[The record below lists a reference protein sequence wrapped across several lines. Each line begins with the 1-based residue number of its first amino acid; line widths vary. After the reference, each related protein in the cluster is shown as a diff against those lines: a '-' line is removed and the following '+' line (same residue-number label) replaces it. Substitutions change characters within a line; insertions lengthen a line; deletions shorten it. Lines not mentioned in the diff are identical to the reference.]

1 MNTMP
6 TINVTAEGPEV
17 GVATARLILQHAL
30 HEEAQ
35 QATVA
40 IPRVPE
46 PVVVVPAKPTDVAI
60 ATKAS

>member
-30 HEEAQ
+30 QEEAQ
-35 QATVA
+35 QATVL
-40 IPRVPE
+40 IPCVPE
-46 PVVVVPAKPTDVAI
+46 SMATVPGKPTDAAI
-60 ATKAS
+60 ATKVS